1 MFPDI
6 MTQTIDMC
14 PQIEMMPGDAL
25 YSNRKICSITEGYG
39 ITPYFLPKTNAMFRA
54 KGVESWKTMLYGFMD
69 NTQEW
74 HEQYHMRSISESVNS
89 MMKRKVPV
97 KVRKK
102 PPLRKKT
109 EEILKISMH
118 NLRQYSYL
126 RHTDPDMIKD
136 YRELYLR

>member
-1 MFPDI
+1 MSDVIGTPRKTFPDDHKRI
-6 MTQTIDMC
+6 IALATNRVIY
-14 PQIEMMPGDAL
+14 PMPL
-25 YSNRKICSITEGYG
+25 NSVKSWVEKTYLVRIVTE
-39 ITPYFLPKTNAMFRA
+39 ISQKSVFR
-54 KGVESWKTMLYGFMD
+54 SL
-69 NTQEW
+69 
-74 HEQYHMRSISESVNS
+74 
-89 MMKRKVPV
+89 MKRKMPV

-102 PPLRKKT
+102 LPLRKNT